1 MWRKIPNLNLSSPDM
16 NILSPP
22 PPAGILVFYTPVL
35 PAQPGQV
42 LDEHC
47 IHHGLLGSCH
57 LAEQPLIVLYVPEQ
71 LLLVSISINTFFT
84 FNTMK
89 QSKIKLCIGFNLVI

>member
-1 MWRKIPNLNLSSPDM
+1 MM
-16 NILSPP
+16 GCPP
-22 PPAGILVFYTPVL
+22 PPPHAGHQPLSVLLVPELGDVGAHL
-35 PAQPGQV
+35 LRLLPGQV
-42 LDEHC
+42 LDEHGA
-47 IHHGLLGSCH
+47 HHGLLGNCH

-89 QSKIKLCIGFNLVI
+89 QSKMKLCIGFNLVI